1 MRLQLVLCAVAC
13 CLLPPCTAQLL
24 QGLTAA
30 GIGGPVAVGSLFT
43 LNTAMLI
50 ALILSFGGRQKK
62 LRRKIGRPIL
72 VPYQRSSYTSYRMAK
87 SISGPDTD
95 SLEDEEELLLSAIEE
110 LDTLGCVPKMLCYL
124 QTKSRDQWNAEETAL
139 VDTFSNTT
147 NAAFLF
153 ALDLGSRGPNPIV
166 CDQAYPKCALKDAD
180 LRASLQTAGQC
191 SSFLESIP

>member
-13 CLLPPCTAQLL
+13 CLLPSCNAQLI

-50 ALILSFGGRQKK
+50 ALILSFGGTKKK

-72 VPYQRSSYTSYRMAK
+72 VPYHRSSYTSYRMSK
-87 SISGPDTD
+87 SISGPTTD

-110 LDTLGCVPKMLCYL
+110 LDTLGCVPKMLCHL

-139 VDTFSNTT
+139 VDTFSSTT

-153 ALDLGSRGPNPIV
+153 ALDLGSRVHNPIA
-166 CDQAYPKCALKDAD
+166 CDRAYPKCTLQDTD

-191 SSFLESIP
+191 TSFLETLP